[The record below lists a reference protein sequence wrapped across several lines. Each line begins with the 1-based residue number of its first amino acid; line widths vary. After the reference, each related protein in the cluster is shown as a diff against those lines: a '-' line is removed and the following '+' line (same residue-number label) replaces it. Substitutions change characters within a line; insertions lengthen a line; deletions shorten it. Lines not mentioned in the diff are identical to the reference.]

1 MVIGIQSGEPNQMLD
16 VTEMKERATRKVWMV
31 LEELNEEYGAD
42 FDFPRIEW
50 VVCGTTAGK
59 AWLGQWRIQ
68 LNEQLC
74 KENIEDFMQD
84 TIPHEVAHLIAYKVF
99 GDDGHGDGWKSV
111 MRALGLNPS
120 RCHNY
125 DTSHVEGKRSRNSMF
140 R

>member
-31 LEELNEEYGAD
+31 LEELNEEYGAE

-74 KENIEDFMQD
+74 KENIEDFIND

-125 DTSHVEGKRSRNSMF
+125 DTRRVEDNRSRNSML

>member
-1 MVIGIQSGEPNQMLD
+1 MMIGMQNGETNQMLD

-31 LEELNEEYGAD
+31 LEELNEEYNAE

-50 VVCGTTAGK
+50 VICGSTAGR

-74 KENIEDFMQD
+74 KENMEDFMND

-125 DTSHVEGKRSRNSMF
+125 DTSKVDGKRSRNSMF

>member
-1 MVIGIQSGEPNQMLD
+1 MIGTKNGEPNQMLD
-16 VTEMKERATRKVWMV
+16 VTAMKERAAHKVWQV
-31 LEELNEEYGAD
+31 LEELNEEYNTE

-50 VVCGTTAGK
+50 VVCGTTAGR

-74 KENIEDFMQD
+74 KENTEDFMSD
-84 TIPHEVAHLIAYKVF
+84 TIPHEVAHLVAYKVF
-99 GDDGHGDGWKSV
+99 GDDGHGDGWRSV

-120 RCHNY
+120 RCHDY
-125 DTSHVEGKRSRNSMF
+125 DTRNVQGKRSRSAMY